1 LRIIPVALARQ
12 QNYLD
17 VGENIDPEDWKPGI
31 KADEIVCKSR
41 KTTKER
47 GGNIILL
54 HDAGGDTR
62 EETVKALKILIPKLQ
77 KQGYHFTLLI
87 FYKKR
92 DELMPPIP
100 KTKAY
105 YIMQLNLVLATFI
118 YAIGHFLTALFT
130 IFIILGIGRLLL
142 MLFWAIRERRKEKR
156 FGFACFR
163 DLS

>member
-1 LRIIPVALARQ
+1 
-12 QNYLD
+12 
-17 VGENIDPEDWKPGI
+17 
-31 KADEIVCKSR
+31 
-41 KTTKER
+41 
-47 GGNIILL
+47 
-54 HDAGGDTR
+54 
-62 EETVKALKILIPKLQ
+62 
-77 KQGYHFTLLI
+77 
-87 FYKKR
+87 
-92 DELMPPIP
+92 MPPIP

-142 MLFWAIRERRKEKR
+142 MLFWALEKEEKKKR